1 MMISNGWIVVV
12 PDIPAIDALHNDYMV
27 SLARGRVV
35 RNKAELDSRVDH
47 FLRVCLEA
55 ARPLN
60 FGISAPSM

>member
-1 MMISNGWIVVV
+1 MVGRNGWIVVV
-12 PDIPAIDALHNDYMV
+12 PEIPTVDALHNNYMV

>member
-47 FLRVCLEA
+47 FLLVCLEA